1 MICCKNIIKILLTYN
16 FPYIFVGKEISVD
29 NVSKSSSRTKSHLEI
44 EYLCVSKI
52 YDTLYGLCLS
62 ETLVYNSKLQS
73 PIYQILIFIIKNKK

>member
-1 MICCKNIIKILLTYN
+1 MICCKNVIDVS
-16 FPYIFVGKEISVD
+16 FFYIYVGREISVD
-29 NVSKSSSRTKSHLEI
+29 KVSKSSSRTKSHLEI

-52 YDTLYGLCLS
+52 YDTLYGLFLS